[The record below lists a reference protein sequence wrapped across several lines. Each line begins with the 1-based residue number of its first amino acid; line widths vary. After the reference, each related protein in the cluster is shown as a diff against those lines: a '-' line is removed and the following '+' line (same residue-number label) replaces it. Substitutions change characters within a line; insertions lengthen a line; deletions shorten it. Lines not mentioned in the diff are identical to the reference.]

1 MQWNLNR
8 LEMRSSKVLRLA
20 LVLFF
25 ALPCFANKSIAFKGH
40 WNADVKSINPQFP
53 IQTWI
58 EDNNKNLLLEFS
70 YNIGVVNVIIIN
82 SEGKEVCSQ
91 SVDTK
96 SMSSAIISLEEEM
109 KQGDLL
115 TITDGE
121 NIIYGYIFIN

>member
-1 MQWNLNR
+1 MPGFAKKPIR
-8 LEMRSSKVLRLA
+8 LIGKWETK
-20 LVLFF
+20 F
-25 ALPCFANKSIAFKGH
+25 KSVRH
-40 WNADVKSINPQFP
+40 EQL
-53 IQTWI
+53 IQAWV
-58 EDNNKNLLLEFS
+58 EDNSKDILLKFPH
-70 YNIGVVNVIIIN
+70 NIGVVNVIIIN